1 VKLGPYIPK
10 RRSLSYQPTPTPKE
24 AEETEAED
32 YSLPSGPLTPEE
44 VIFNKMAAVNPYL
57 LQMAER
63 FDLVSEYT
71 GNIIRAII

>member
-1 VKLGPYIPK
+1 MKLGPYIPQ
-10 RRSLSYQPTPTPKE
+10 RRSYTYQPTPIPTR
-24 AEETEAED
+24 AELEVVED

-57 LQMAER
+57 LPMAER

-71 GNIIRAII
+71 GNIIRMVI

>member
-1 VKLGPYIPK
+1 MKLGPYIPK
-10 RRSLSYQPTPTPKE
+10 LRSLSYQPIPIPTR
-24 AEETEAED
+24 AEEVLED

-44 VIFNKMAAVNPYL
+44 VVFNKMAAVNPYL

-71 GNIIRAII
+71 GNIIRMVI

>member
-1 VKLGPYIPK
+1 MKLGPYIPK
-10 RRSLSYQPTPTPKE
+10 RRSLSYQPTPTPTR
-24 AEETEAED
+24 AEEVED

-71 GNIIRAII
+71 GNIIRSII

>member
-1 VKLGPYIPK
+1 MKLGPYIPK
-10 RRSLSYQPTPTPKE
+10 QRSLSYQPTPTR
-24 AEETEAED
+24 AELEVVED

-71 GNIIRAII
+71 GNIIRSIT